1 MFENFVGIKKIL
13 YLIGLLLFL
22 GCMIALF
29 CFGSSFIRATICIF
43 YLLLLLI
50 LKIREKKEEKQHG
63 MPLSTIKYL
72 KRCFPEYLV
81 EDFLKEFLT
90 LSKRDKKYCLN
101 KISLYDTFIIPKS
114 NRIKLGNFIRKIR
127 EEMKMDCQELAEKAK
142 IDKGEIQALE
152 YAMISKLNYY
162 NLEQI
167 AEAMHTDYMILYRLS
182 GIHEA
187 KRYSAKILIKR
198 NENLDKIIKKL
209 FAKTELNYD

>member
-1 MFENFVGIKKIL
+1 MFENFVGIKNFL
-13 YLIGLLLFL
+13 YLIGLLLLL

-50 LKIREKKEEKQHG
+50 LKIREKKEEKEHG
-63 MPLSTIKYL
+63 MPLATIKYL
-72 KRCFPEYLV
+72 KRSFPEYA

-90 LSKRDKKYCLN
+90 LNKKDKKYCLN
-101 KISLYDTFIIPKS
+101 KISLYDTFIIPKL
-114 NRIKLGNFIRKIR
+114 NRAKLGNFIKKIR

-142 IDKGEIQALE
+142 LDKGEIQALE

-162 NLEQI
+162 HLEQI

-187 KRYSAKILIKR
+187 KRYSAKTLIER